1 MCGPRASFPA
11 MHSDNTMTDKIRSRL
26 NQLRE
31 EQKKGQQMLADAE
44 READELRA
52 ALLRIVG
59 AIQVLEELENDSE
72 QGSASD
78 TD

>member
-1 MCGPRASFPA
+1 
-11 MHSDNTMTDKIRSRL
+11 MTNKIRSRL

-31 EQKKGQQMLADAE
+31 EQKKGQKMLADAE

-59 AIQVLEELENDSE
+59 AIQVLEELENDSG
-72 QGSASD
+72 QDPASGVD
-78 TD
+78 

>member
-1 MCGPRASFPA
+1 
-11 MHSDNTMTDKIRSRL
+11 
-26 NQLRE
+26 
-31 EQKKGQQMLADAE
+31 MLADAE

>member
-1 MCGPRASFPA
+1 

-31 EQKKGQQMLADAE
+31 EEKKGQKMLADAE

-72 QGSASD
+72 QDSESGVD
-78 TD
+78 